1 MWRGRPRP
9 RMFEPPQP
17 SILVILSEVGS
28 VAHDRS
34 RAVERS
40 LPAPQPMWGGHS
52 CPPTYESSRTTW
64 GQPPS
69 PCPERSRRR
78 CPPSDAGGSASA
90 SVLARATRTGGHW
103 LQPCRKAPTP
113 NPSADEA
120 QLFEPGAQVWR
131 GRPRPR
137 MYEPPPAPHPCH
149 LERSGIGRSRPI
161 PRSRKIPTRTTT
173 PCWADTPSRQ
183 KAAGVPRFLR
193 ALCAR
198 GGRWQRPTA
207 STLVCLFRRRK
218 LPQQCL
224 QSRRRIT

>member
-1 MWRGRPRP
+1 MGGGRASYKLNFSSVGAVVNDTVCHSKSHGVESFRALRLIRIVADEPHYRMWRGRPRP
-9 RMFEPPQP
+9 RMYEPPQP

-69 PCPERSRRR
+69 PCPERSPKALSAER
-78 CPPSDAGGSASA
+78 CWWQCGRERPRSCDKNG
-90 SVLARATRTGGHW
+90 RAW

-120 QLFEPGAQVWR
+120 QLFRTAIRHHVNVHWR
-131 GRPRPR
+131 GVNVG
-137 MYEPPPAPHPCH
+137 AP
-149 LERSGIGRSRPI
+149 GNG
-161 PRSRKIPTRTTT
+161 
-173 PCWADTPSRQ
+173 
-183 KAAGVPRFLR
+183 
-193 ALCAR
+193 
-198 GGRWQRPTA
+198 
-207 STLVCLFRRRK
+207 LVCLFSRRK
-218 LPQQCL
+218 LPQQYL